1 MKYSS
6 PVLFLQIALMS
17 LLLISCSTTKNINYK
32 NSDLI
37 SSLKKEFAPD
47 SRVAVFDIKGTKKG
61 KDIVY
66 TGETTSEEAKIQLL
80 SKTKSYYK
88 GVENI
93 VDNIKVLPDK
103 SLGEKT
109 KGIVRL
115 SACNIRSKPKHSS
128 ELSTQAILGTPVRIL
143 KQNGSWYYIQ
153 TPDRYLGWVDAE
165 GIAPLN
171 IYDQKAW
178 YNSDKIIFTDVVGF
192 VYSKPDVRSNTVSDI
207 VEGAILKLIGESLD
221 KHFWVVGFPDNR
233 VGYISKKSA
242 SKLKKYLSG
251 KRQYTDSDVITAA
264 YKLMGIPYLWG
275 GTSSKAM
282 DCSGFTKTVYF
293 MQGILLPRDA
303 SQQVKVGKPIPIDKK
318 FSKLKRGDLLFFGS
332 KRKDGTDRITH
343 VAIYLGD
350 GKIIHETGDVK
361 VQSLK
366 KGDSDF
372 AEHRLKTLMQA
383 RRIIGYGGD
392 YGVKKLIYVKDY
404 WEE

>member
-6 PVLFLQIALMS
+6 PVLFLQIVVFSILIMS
-17 LLLISCSTTKNINYK
+17 CTTTRNLNSK

-37 SSLKKEFAPD
+37 ASVKKEFAPD
-47 SRVAVFDIKGTKKG
+47 SRVAVFNVKGIKKG
-61 KDIVY
+61 KEIVY
-66 TGETTSEEAKIQLL
+66 TGETTSEQAKIKLFA
-80 SKTKSYYK
+80 KTKAYYR
-88 GVENI
+88 GIENI
-93 VDNIKVLPDK
+93 IDGIKVLPDK

-115 SACNIRSKPKHSS
+115 SVCNIRSKPRHSS
-128 ELSTQAILGTPVRIL
+128 ELSTQAILGTPVKIL
-143 KQNGSWYYIQ
+143 KKKGSWYFIQ
-153 TPDRYLGWVDAE
+153 TPDGYLGWVDSG
-165 GIAPLN
+165 GISPLN
-171 IYDQKAW
+171 NYDQKAW
-178 YNSDKIIFTDVVGF
+178 YNAEKIIFTDIYGF
-192 VYSKPDVRSNTVSDI
+192 VYSKPDIKSNPISDI
-207 VEGAILKLIGESLD
+207 VEGGILKLIGESLD

-233 VGYISKKSA
+233 VGYLSKKSSSKIKEYLA
-242 SKLKKYLSG
+242 SKKD
-251 KRQYTDSDVITAA
+251 YTDSDVINAA

-275 GTSSKAM
+275 GTSAKAM

-303 SQQVKVGKPIPIDKK
+303 SQQVKVGKPIHIDKK

-343 VAIYLGD
+343 VAIYIGD
-350 GKIIHETGDVK
+350 GKIIHETGDIK

-366 KGDSDF
+366 KGDPDF

-383 RRIIGYGGD
+383 RRIIGYSGD
-392 YGVKKLIYVKDY
+392 YGVKKLIYAKDY